1 MEQAEKKKE
10 KKKPRKAEERA
21 APTAYQVMM
30 QDEYDNLYL
39 LGLYAS
45 LDDAIPDVNGFIEG
59 YDGAKPLAP
68 GELSEYASTFGACF
82 DREVEWEDEDE
93 CPGCVMVRGFA
104 LDAAE
109 LAKRAGGI
117 AAMRKED

>member
-1 MEQAEKKKE
+1 MEKAKKAKTN
-10 KKKPRKAEERA
+10 KKTYEAGNA
-21 APTAYQVMM
+21 TAYQVMM

-59 YDGAKPLAP
+59 YDGAKPFAP
-68 GELSEYASTFGACF
+68 GELSEYASTFGPCF

-104 LDAAE
+104 LDAEDLAE
-109 LAKRAGGI
+109 RAWQI
-117 AAMRKED
+117 AATHKED

>member
-1 MEQAEKKKE
+1 MEKTAKAKTETKKKTEE
-10 KKKPRKAEERA
+10 KQA

-45 LDDAIPDVNGFIEG
+45 LDDAVPDVNGFIEG
-59 YDGAKPLAP
+59 YDGAKPFAP
-68 GELSEYASTFGACF
+68 GDLSEYASTFGSCF

-109 LAKRAGGI
+109 LAKRAGEI